1 MPNELELAA
10 RLAMVFP
17 DAGGDQGEYTG
28 GLNYYFDGH
37 NVKIQADYSALT
49 TEDGISAGND
59 RFDNRVRL
67 QVQVKL

>member
-1 MPNELELAA
+1 
-10 RLAMVFP
+10 
-17 DAGGDQGEYTG
+17 
-28 GLNYYFDGH
+28 LNYYFDGH